1 MNKLHYIFAFLL
13 LMTGSVSFLHA
24 QEFEVNAKLDT
35 NAIQIGEQT
44 TFDFIVTVSSDRH
57 VQWPD
62 IQDTLTEKIEIVNIK
77 KADTNL
83 IDESFREIT
92 KSYTITS
99 FDSGYHAIPPFSFA
113 FGKDSL
119 STEAM
124 LLQVQTLNVDT
135 TKAIKPIKGIYEEP
149 LKFRDFLPWIL
160 GAIALLIIAALAY
173 YFIRKRKKQK
183 SIDKPIPV
191 KPALPAD
198 EEALSRLQELED
210 KKLWHNNQTKKYYIE
225 LTAIIRHYIER
236 RFNVDAEELTSREIL
251 QQISPVT
258 PEDAYKML
266 KSLLELADLVKFARV
281 IPLPDENA
289 QSMKSAKQ
297 FVEMTRKDE
306 ENEKTEEANNVE

>member
-1 MNKLHYIFAFLL
+1 MNKLHYIFAFFILL
-13 LMTGSVSFLHA
+13 TGSTASLYA
-24 QEFEVNAKLDT
+24 QDFEVKAALDT
-35 NAIQIGEQT
+35 NKIQIGEQA
-44 TFDFIVTVSSDRH
+44 TFKFIVKISKDRS
-57 VQWPD
+57 VQWPQ
-62 IQDTLTEKIEIVNIK
+62 IQDTLTEKIEIVNTNNH
-77 KADTNL
+77 DTNQ
-83 IDESFREIT
+83 IDDTFREIT

-113 FGKDSL
+113 SGKDSL

-124 LLQVQTLNVDT
+124 LLQVKTMEVDT
-135 TKAIKPIKGIYEEP
+135 TKEIKPIKGIYEEP
-149 LKFRDFLPWIL
+149 LKFRDLMPWIL

-173 YFIRKRKKQK
+173 YLIRKKKKQK

-251 QQISPVT
+251 QQISPVA
-258 PEDAYKML
+258 PEDAYKTL

-297 FVEMTRKDE
+297 FVELTREDE